1 MINCGHINSIVGH
14 KDICFV
20 GVCAVI
26 FQGTVQDRG
35 FNSIHVRGKCSN
47 SCCGAC
53 QNQQD
58 WVNANLPVSG
68 STLNCVLRHR
78 HIRSSPTFLKVLQ
91 ETVAS
96 SNSTKII
103 WIISNSLELFANGFQ
118 CMSNKNFSSRF
129 LRLAQSKFCFQ
140 WSNLSKSNL
149 ISLSKQGCKRRLE
162 LSQALNHVMGRPPI
176 SNNISHQTQRRA
188 ARFQSRLCILELPKS
203 LSRLI
208 EMRDNGSGFGHRSK

>member
-1 MINCGHINSIVGH
+1 
-14 KDICFV
+14 
-20 GVCAVI
+20 
-26 FQGTVQDRG
+26 
-35 FNSIHVRGKCSN
+35 
-47 SCCGAC
+47 
-53 QNQQD
+53 
-58 WVNANLPVSG
+58 
-68 STLNCVLRHR
+68 
-78 HIRSSPTFLKVLQ
+78 LQ

-129 LRLAQSKFCFQ
+129 LRLSQSKF
-140 WSNLSKSNL
+140 SNGAIFPSPTSSVSAN
-149 ISLSKQGCKRRLE
+149 KQQGYKRRLE
-162 LSQALNHVMGRPPI
+162 LSQQALNHVMGRPPM